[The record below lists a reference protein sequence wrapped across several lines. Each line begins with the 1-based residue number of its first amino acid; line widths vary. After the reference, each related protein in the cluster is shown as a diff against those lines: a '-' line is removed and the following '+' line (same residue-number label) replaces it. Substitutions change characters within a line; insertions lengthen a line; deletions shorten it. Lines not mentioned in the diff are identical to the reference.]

1 MIAITI
7 LSNLHK
13 LAMAYPMPRHDPD
26 LLKRNTPIQERG
38 ERTIEKI
45 LSATANLLA
54 TVGFEQ
60 MSTNMICAEAG
71 LTPPALYRYFPNKHA
86 VVKELGERL
95 MMLQN
100 TVFNDWLSDGY
111 DPDDLPASFERMIR
125 EQLAVSKSMP
135 HSEWIFR
142 ALHASP
148 SLSEVRL
155 ASHREVTEQLTH
167 WAIGRWPYLDPDTC
181 RTHFRLAIELGY
193 AAMEMIVDL
202 EEGDQSP
209 YYKMTATVM
218 ANFHQSLL
226 DS

>member
-1 MIAITI
+1 
-7 LSNLHK
+7 
-13 LAMAYPMPRHDPD
+13 MPKKPRLDPI
-26 LLKRNTPIQERG
+26 LLKRTTPIQGRG
-38 ERTIEKI
+38 ERTIEQI
-45 LSATANLLA
+45 LVATANLLA

-95 MMLQN
+95 MLLQN
-100 TVFNDWLSDGY
+100 TVFNDWLLDGY

-125 EQLAVSKSMP
+125 EQLAISKTLP
-135 HSEWIFR
+135 NSEWIFR

-155 ASHREVTEQLTH
+155 ASHREVTEHLAH
-167 WAIGRWPYLDPDTC
+167 WAIGRWPHLDIHTC
-181 RTHFRLAIELGY
+181 RTHFRLAIELCY
-193 AAMEMIVDL
+193 AALEMIVDL
-202 EEGDQSP
+202 KEDDQSP
-209 YYKMTATVM
+209 YFKMTATVM